1 MLNIFVKI
9 YRNTT
14 ELNASTYNIE
24 NQSRS
29 SIKNNDITQPS
40 GRRYQP
46 IPLPNLKNR
55 KMKSCIKE
63 NSKPQE
69 TPSNKDPYDYNI
81 DFKGNGL
88 IEKYNQF
95 KHQFGRKYVIKPKER
110 LKVTFK
116 NISKFIYRTSS

>member
-1 MLNIFVKI
+1 
-9 YRNTT
+9 
-14 ELNASTYNIE
+14 
-24 NQSRS
+24 
-29 SIKNNDITQPS
+29 
-40 GRRYQP
+40 
-46 IPLPNLKNR
+46 
-55 KMKSCIKE
+55 MKSCIKE
-63 NSKPQE
+63 HSKPQE

-116 NISKFIYRTSS
+116 TYLNSYIEPVHKPEKGGQAARDHKLLYD